1 MKALIKSRP
10 VSFRRAG
17 IEFNRT
23 GREID
28 LGALS
33 KDQVAAIY
41 AEPNLEVTLLELPK
55 KAAKV
60 TPPVKSDTGKA
71 SPAGGEPQAGA
82 GAPNNPAS
90 ESGTQGAD
98 GGGDAGNLSASTS
111 GTAITTPGV
120 ETPDGGKPPTGSGN
134 QGADGAI
141 SNPGSAAPAA
151 KPAKPAAKPA
161 KAKAT
166 P

>member
-28 LGALS
+28 LGALT

-41 AEPNLEVTLLELPK
+41 AEPNLDVTLLELPAK
-55 KAAKV
+55 KPA
-60 TPPVKSDTGKA
+60 PVK
-71 SPAGGEPQAGA
+71 EPKGV
-82 GAPNNPAS
+82 
-90 ESGTQGAD
+90 TV
-98 GGGDAGNLSASTS
+98 
-111 GTAITTPGV
+111 ITTP
-120 ETPDGGKPPTGSGN
+120 
-134 QGADGAI
+134 
-141 SNPGSAAPAA
+141 AAPA
-151 KPAKPAAKPA
+151 KPVKPA